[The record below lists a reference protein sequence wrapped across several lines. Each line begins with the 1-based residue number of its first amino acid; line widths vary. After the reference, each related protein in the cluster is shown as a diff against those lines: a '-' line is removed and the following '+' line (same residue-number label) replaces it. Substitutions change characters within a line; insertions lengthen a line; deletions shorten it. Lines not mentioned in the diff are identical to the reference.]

1 MTRFVHTFASAL
13 LLGLMALPVFAQ
25 TGDEGPFRLAPDE
38 TEIRASDF
46 IGRAIY
52 ATEAETTDENA
63 GVGTDWDNIGEVSD
77 VILTRDGQVAA
88 VLVDVGGFLGIGER
102 TVAIDMNAIRLVSDA
117 GTSEDLNDYF
127 IVLQASRANL
137 ETAPE
142 YTSQEEAVVGEGD
155 AAENATTEAE
165 EAAVDTA
172 AGGTVTAEDF
182 EREGFVR
189 AEPEAVTVDTLA
201 GASVYDQTDE
211 RIGEIVELM
220 LDDNG
225 NVQSIIFE
233 AGEYLG
239 LGQRTVSIDIQNLV
253 FLRSEAGEE
262 IRVFTGLTRG
272 QIESLPAHDL

>member
-1 MTRFVHTFASAL
+1 MTRFVRTFVSAS
-13 LLGLMALPVFAQ
+13 LLGLVALPVFAQ

-102 TVAIDMNAIRLVSDA
+102 TVAIDMSAIRLVSDA

-137 ETAPE
+137 EAAPE
-142 YTSQEEAVVGEGD
+142 YTSRAEAVVGEGT
-155 AAENATTEAE
+155 AETATTEAE

-172 AGGTVTAEDF
+172 AGGNVTAEDF

-211 RIGEIVELM
+211 RVGEIVELM

-225 NVQSIIFE
+225 NVQSIIVE

-239 LGQRTVSIDIQNLV
+239 LGQRTVAIDIQNLV

-262 IRVFTGLTRG
+262 IRVFTGLIRG